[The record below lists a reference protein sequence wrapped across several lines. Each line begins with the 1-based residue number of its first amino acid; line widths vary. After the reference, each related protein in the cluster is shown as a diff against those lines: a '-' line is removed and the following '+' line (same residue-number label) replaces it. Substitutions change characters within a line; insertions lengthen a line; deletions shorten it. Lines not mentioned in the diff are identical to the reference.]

1 MLALV
6 SVGTS
11 SRILMEE
18 LLEDKIKVNACSK
31 YIQLFPKYSCVQES
45 NIGVKI
51 NCPVFL
57 VKDQGG
63 KLFVMKMQRQ
73 GDQSDREVEV
83 LRKLK
88 GRPYVV
94 QMQAEK
100 AHDGLQ
106 GIVLEYASRKNLE
119 LVLQTSDYFSNPHN
133 ILIFFAKLIEGLQSL
148 HQAGFV
154 HSKLSIFN
162 VVLNEQYDPMII
174 DFNLSQPVETRSN
187 FKGIPVY
194 MTPEMVGAMN
204 NRQQIVFSE
213 KIDIYSA
220 GVILYFMYF
229 HKYPIGHFE
238 MDFEQMIDSAIIFP
252 EGSSSLFMNIIKRC
266 LQLEKNR
273 NSDEQLLL
281 FLKDSLKDFR
291 DTPIVNDYYYTLREN
306 NLSVYH
312 KGIHE
317 MSRVMFFM
325 LVASAIIFSIS
336 IMFCYCQL
344 CLFLMW
350 SNMDVNRVS
359 MPPSE
364 TNIEKRFAD
373 SIMISNAN
381 KDPKATP
388 LN

>member
-220 GVILYFMYF
+220 GVILYFMYY
-229 HKYPIGHFE
+229 HKYPIGLFE

-252 EGSSSLFMNIIKRC
+252 KAPPRSS
-266 LQLEKNR
+266 
-273 NSDEQLLL
+273 
-281 FLKDSLKDFR
+281 
-291 DTPIVNDYYYTLREN
+291 
-306 NLSVYH
+306 
-312 KGIHE
+312 
-317 MSRVMFFM
+317 
-325 LVASAIIFSIS
+325 
-336 IMFCYCQL
+336 
-344 CLFLMW
+344 
-350 SNMDVNRVS
+350 
-359 MPPSE
+359 
-364 TNIEKRFAD
+364 
-373 SIMISNAN
+373 
-381 KDPKATP
+381 
-388 LN
+388 